1 MATFGGGHV
10 NTDQHPIS
18 RDIAA
23 GLRWLAGLSLLSVI
37 FLATPQ
43 GDAYRWVDMTWLAF
57 AVIAIAAIGGFV
69 SSQGN
74 AMVALGSAA
83 ICFAAA
89 LVQFISSA
97 SGEPGILGGNN
108 STWTLLAAF
117 GLGYLVLALV
127 DRIPSTPRAQ

>member
-1 MATFGGGHV
+1 M
-10 NTDQHPIS
+10 NSEQRPIS

-43 GDAYRWVDMTWLAF
+43 GDAYRWVDMTWPAF

-69 SSQGN
+69 ASQGN

-83 ICFAAA
+83 ICFGAA
-89 LVQFISSA
+89 LVQFVSSA
-97 SGEPGILGGNN
+97 SGEPGILSGNA

-127 DRIPSTPRAQ
+127 DRIPSAPRAK

>member
-1 MATFGGGHV
+1 MNA
-10 NTDQHPIS
+10 DQRSIS
-18 RDIAA
+18 PDIAT

-57 AVIAIAAIGGFV
+57 AVIAIAAIGGFLA
-69 SSQGN
+69 SQGN
-74 AMVALGSAA
+74 VMVALGSAA

-97 SGEPGILGGNN
+97 SGEPGIVGGNA

-127 DRIPSTPRAQ
+127 DRIPSGGLTKA

>member
-1 MATFGGGHV
+1 MNSEQRA
-10 NTDQHPIS
+10 IS
-18 RDIAA
+18 HDISA

-43 GDAYRWVDMTWLAF
+43 GDAYRWVDMSWPAF

-69 SSQGN
+69 ASRGN

-83 ICFAAA
+83 ICFGAA

-97 SGEPGILGGNN
+97 SGDQGILGGNA

-117 GLGYLVLALV
+117 GLGYVVLALV
-127 DRIPSTPRAQ
+127 DRVPSASRAK